1 MNRRAY
7 FIFTT
12 IILALGVFFVNYYL
26 SQNLTLIEY
35 GKFSLIYASMG
46 LVLPFMLFGQ
56 ATSMSL
62 AYFSDEKKG
71 CNNIS
76 NEMITSYKI
85 MGLSFIFT
93 SVSVI
98 GIWSFFYTIE
108 YTISFV
114 MLFLF
119 AIFFSSLKVYYLNI
133 IVIFDRYKLYFLT
146 ALLSLIVLVLIVALE
161 PSINGYLL
169 AVILSSTICI
179 IIGIYLHKSH
189 HKTSL
194 KSKNFSGKELF
205 ILGWAA
211 IPGMLVSSFNSYID
225 RYTLG
230 YFLDLEVVAYYSL
243 AAVVGV
249 GAGTVI
255 VNAILKGD
263 SISLLKIYQKG
274 DMDEYEQ
281 LENKINYMLAA
292 FAVISVV
299 TYYFFGEWLVV
310 NVFGEKYRTSV
321 DYILPLFLIIV
332 LTGVIQIHSIP
343 LLQKKKL
350 YLLLYIGI
358 VVMIINVILN
368 LLFITLIGV
377 EGVILAMFIAT
388 LIHVVAVYFFSKKES
403 SYLKF
408 PYGVVATIAGLE
420 VLSLA
425 Y

>member
-1 MNRRAY
+1 MKLN
-7 FIFTT
+7 
-12 IILALGVFFVNYYL
+12 
-26 SQNLTLIEY
+26 
-35 GKFSLIYASMG
+35 
-46 LVLPFMLFGQ
+46 
-56 ATSMSL
+56 
-62 AYFSDEKKG
+62 
-71 CNNIS
+71 
-76 NEMITSYKI
+76 
-85 MGLSFIFT
+85 
-93 SVSVI
+93 
-98 GIWSFFYTIE
+98 
-108 YTISFV
+108 
-114 MLFLF
+114 
-119 AIFFSSLKVYYLNI
+119 KVYYLNI